1 MPEQI
6 FDKIALL
13 NRVLGDEDLAREV
26 VAVFLGDI
34 PNKINALRRA
44 VDNRDASQM
53 RDQAHAVKGA
63 ARNISAAALGDVAF
77 QMEQAGEAADMNKAV
92 PIMAEIEEQ
101 FKVLKNTLVQ
111 SGLC

>member
-1 MPEQI
+1 MSEKV
-6 FDKIALL
+6 FDRTALL

-26 VAVFLGDI
+26 IAVFLGDI
-34 PNKINALRRA
+34 PNKIKALRLA
-44 VDNRDASQM
+44 LDSRDASQM

-77 QMEQAGEAADMNKAV
+77 QMEQAGESADMNKAV
-92 PIMAEIEEQ
+92 PLMAEIEEQ